1 MDVLKKSLV
10 DSGWKMKT
18 AKAVPDSDAA
28 RRQVIQFGAKPK
40 KAITEHDVYCY
51 RA

>member
-18 AKAVPDSDAA
+18 AKAVADSDSG
-28 RRQVIQFGAKPK
+28 RRQVRQFQAAPK
-40 KAITEHDVYCY
+40 KDDVYCHH
-51 RA
+51 A